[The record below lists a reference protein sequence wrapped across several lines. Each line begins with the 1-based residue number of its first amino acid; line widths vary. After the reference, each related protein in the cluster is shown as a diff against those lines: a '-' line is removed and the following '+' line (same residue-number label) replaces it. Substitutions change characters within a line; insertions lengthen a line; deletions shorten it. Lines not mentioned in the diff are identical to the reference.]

1 MHKFIRGLIFCF
13 FLVMHTQY
21 LIHRIVLNW
30 NRTSFCTNI
39 TTDVFK
45 ASKFQG
51 LTLSLLSI
59 ADPSVSFKE
68 IKINIIHLLC
78 ANVWAWDS
86 HKGSIYILGK
96 DIGAGGSEKGNFP
109 LLYVMKMSLRRGVGG
124 SKKPP
129 NTLT

>member
-1 MHKFIRGLIFCF
+1 MHKFIYCLIFCF

-51 LTLSLLSI
+51 STLSLLSI
-59 ADPSVSFKE
+59 AGAGFSSKE
-68 IKINIIHLLC
+68 IEINLMNLYW
-78 ANVWAWDS
+78 ANVWARDS
-86 HKGSIYILGK
+86 H
-96 DIGAGGSEKGNFP
+96 
-109 LLYVMKMSLRRGVGG
+109 
-124 SKKPP
+124 
-129 NTLT
+129 